1 MRSTGKGVGA
11 FIFALAAAF
20 VVMLPAGT
28 FAQLAPPNLSPP
40 ALGCRLCPL
49 PPAPTPTMWYF
60 VPYGSDDGT
69 KGPFS
74 SWSACETARQS
85 ARVAGQC
92 STEKGR
98 QK

>member
-1 MRSTGKGVGA
+1 MGSTSRGA
-11 FIFALAAAF
+11 QALVFALAVAF
-20 VVMLPAGT
+20 VMMLPVGA

-40 ALGCRLCPL
+40 DLGCRLCPL
-49 PPAPTPTMWYF
+49 PPAPTPTAWYF
-60 VPYGSDDGT
+60 VPYGSDDGS

-74 SWSACETARQS
+74 SLGACETARQS